1 MSDLSIAAYHDFTQR
16 APDETEEGAEHWFA
30 PATNFV
36 VNTSRVRAG
45 ARLVTT
51 ANPDEH
57 CLVLPTGAPSVRV
70 SAGGDETE
78 AHENTLVV
86 IPPGDSV
93 IEVLT
98 EGFVH
103 RVFSSATPT
112 YARTKRFALPV
123 YPSAPV
129 APLVPWPD
137 PVGGFRLR
145 RYALADFEHLEGKQ
159 RTFRTTNMMIKLAP
173 AKNERRDPSALSP
186 HTHDDFEQASL
197 VVHGEWIHHLRTPW
211 GKDSSDWRPDEHR
224 KVGAPSVTIIS
235 PRDVHTSQSI
245 GAGLNQLIDIFAP
258 PRVDFSLTPGKVTN
272 ADDYPMPEG
281 LR

>member
-1 MSDLSIAAYHDFTQR
+1 MTEPAIAAYHDFTER
-16 APDETEEGAEHWFA
+16 APDETGDGAEHWYA

-36 VNTSRVRAG
+36 VATSKVEAG

-57 CLVLPTGAPSVRV
+57 CLVLPTGASSVTV
-70 SAGGDETE
+70 TAGGETTT

-98 EGFVH
+98 AGYVH
-103 RVFSSATPT
+103 RVFSNVSPT
-112 YARTKRFALPV
+112 YARTKVFALPT
-123 YPSAPV
+123 YPAAPV
-129 APLVPWPD
+129 APAVPWPD
-137 PVGGFRLR
+137 PVGGFKLR
-145 RYALADFEHLEGKQ
+145 RYALAELTHLDGVQ

-173 AKNERRDPSALSP
+173 AKNERRSPAAMSP

-197 VVHGEWIHHLRTPW
+197 VVHGEWVHHVRHPW
-211 GKDSSDWRPDEHR
+211 GRDIADWRDDEHH
-224 KVGAPSVTIIS
+224 KVGSPSVTII
-235 PRDVHTSQSI
+235 PPHAIHTSQSI
-245 GAGLNQLIDIFAP
+245 GPELNQLVDIFAP

-272 ADDYPMPEG
+272 ADEYPMPEG